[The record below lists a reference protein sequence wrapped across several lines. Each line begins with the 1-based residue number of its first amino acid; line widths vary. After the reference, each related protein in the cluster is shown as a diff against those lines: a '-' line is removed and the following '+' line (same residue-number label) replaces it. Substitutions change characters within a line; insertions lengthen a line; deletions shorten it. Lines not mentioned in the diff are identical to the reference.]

1 MSVWSDED
9 YELYVT
15 LLRLGLLPDI
25 CNYVYLQNYFQTLF
39 FVKQGL
45 DNIDTTMLQ
54 FYNLK
59 ILDLSN
65 NKITVLE
72 NVPPHLEELRLNS
85 NLIDEI
91 RGPVQENLLH
101 LGLSYNLISNVDS
114 DPMQAIST
122 FFPNLFSLNLSF
134 NQLENLDTTV
144 TQLQALENLKI
155 LILQGNPL
163 SLTNNC

>member
-1 MSVWSDED
+1 M
-9 YELYVT
+9 
-15 LLRLGLLPDI
+15 
-25 CNYVYLQNYFQTLF
+25 
-39 FVKQGL
+39 
-45 DNIDTTMLQ
+45 
-54 FYNLK
+54 
-59 ILDLSN
+59 
-65 NKITVLE
+65 LE